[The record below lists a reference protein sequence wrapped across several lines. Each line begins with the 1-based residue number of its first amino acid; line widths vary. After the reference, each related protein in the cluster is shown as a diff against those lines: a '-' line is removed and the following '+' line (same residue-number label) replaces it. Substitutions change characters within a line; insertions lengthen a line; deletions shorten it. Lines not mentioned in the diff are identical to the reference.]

1 MKLCDIVTHIASK
14 RDQIMR
20 NYLFSIGTHIVILLL
35 LLGLSFTTLSSKK
48 PEQEMHHIIMVD
60 FSADENQQ
68 QVQTKSAPAKRTK
81 KVKQATSSPQKKP
94 AAVQK
99 KTSEKPL
106 RRSQKP
112 KGAETKV
119 VEEKSTIVEKVV
131 PHTDQP
137 SPQEIEAERREKEKA
152 EKRSKFASLLSRAKS
167 TAATSDDQPE
177 TKEEASGAT
186 STGASSSIHNKNIR
200 GVLGNRQVLKTPVI
214 KDQSQKKGRVV
225 VKICVGSDGKVQS
238 SRYTMMGST
247 TSDTYLINLA
257 EKGASQYL
265 FSSSPNAKECG
276 NVVIDFQLK

>member
-1 MKLCDIVTHIASK
+1 M
-14 RDQIMR
+14 
-20 NYLFSIGTHIVILLL
+20 
-35 LLGLSFTTLSSKK
+35 SSRE
-48 PEQEMHHIIMVD
+48 PEQQMHHIIMVD
-60 FSADENQQ
+60 FSDDENQQ
-68 QVQTKSAPAKRTK
+68 QVQTKSAPAKRTM
-81 KVKQATSSPQKKP
+81 KVEPAKSSPQKKS

-99 KTSEKPL
+99 ETVEKKTL
-106 RRSQKP
+106 RTSQKP
-112 KGAETKV
+112 KAAYSKV
-119 VEEKSTIVEKVV
+119 LEEKSTIVEKVV

-137 SPQEIEAERREKEKA
+137 SPEELEAERRENKKA

-177 TKEEASGAT
+177 TKEEASGAS

-200 GVLGNRQVLKTPVI
+200 GVLGNRQVLKSPVI

-238 SRYTMMGST
+238 SNYTMMGST

-257 EKGASQYL
+257 EKGARQYL